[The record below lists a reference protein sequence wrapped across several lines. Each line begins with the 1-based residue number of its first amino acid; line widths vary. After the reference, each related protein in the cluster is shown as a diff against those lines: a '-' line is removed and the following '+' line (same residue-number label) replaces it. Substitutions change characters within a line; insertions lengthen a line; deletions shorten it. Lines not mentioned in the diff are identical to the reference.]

1 MTDRFTISLGGNY
14 TEDSKRVSASTENN
28 DAFSD
33 IDLQTNAGT
42 GLLANGAIE
51 ASFGASSVE
60 GDPTFSPIAQAF
72 TDAFNIPLNAGT
84 FAAVAGFPDPT
95 GAFANAQELF
105 VEGVRQTVISGLVP
119 LQFQPQFLSFPNA
132 VESGR
137 TDDDEFTYSIKG
149 LSLIHI

>member
-1 MTDRFTISLGGNY
+1 MVGGFYQDETIEQDSGLDFGSDLRAYIDVLAGGPATISAVELTAGLAPGTAFGDQVLINETFRQENDSWSIFGNVDFEVTDRFTISLGGNY

-51 ASFGASSVE
+51 ASFGAS
-60 GDPTFSPIAQAF
+60 
-72 TDAFNIPLNAGT
+72 
-84 FAAVAGFPDPT
+84 
-95 GAFANAQELF
+95 
-105 VEGVRQTVISGLVP
+105 
-119 LQFQPQFLSFPNA
+119 
-132 VESGR
+132 
-137 TDDDEFTYSIKG
+137 